1 MGWLGCG
8 AAVIVAPHEHGGNH
22 MTTNL
27 LLILIAPNVSEQM
40 GGEAIKALQSFQ
52 ELKKLHPDTLQITHA
67 RNRAEVARLG
77 LKDVFFVEDSA
88 LALFLWRSVVLRMLI
103 NVWFGVFAIRLAEQ
117 IAADRRHQGRVVI
130 HQVEP
135 NSPVVPRFLSTR
147 HTNVFGPINGNIY
160 YPPIFRAHESL
171 SAKLRRI
178 THLPLQRLNRWRP
191 GGLKRADQIL
201 VAGGERSLV
210 SLRAA
215 GCPETILQETLD
227 CGIKDEL
234 LDRPRITHEGV
245 NLRFIHFGRLV
256 FHKGTRLIVES
267 LVKTSNRVCLDIV
280 GRGPELESCRVLVKQ
295 LGLEDRVRFLDW
307 YASQSDLFKSFS
319 DYRGVVLPSIE
330 DANGIVIQEAMAVGL
345 PPVCLDWGGPAL
357 LIDHERTGFLIAP
370 TSVEH
375 ITTGIAECLDRL
387 ATDHALA
394 ESMSKAARA
403 AATEWRW
410 SELAARWLAGY
421 PSR

>member
-1 MGWLGCG
+1 
-8 AAVIVAPHEHGGNH
+8 
-22 MTTNL
+22 MTENL

-52 ELKKLHPDTLQITHA
+52 ELKKLHPETLQITHA

-77 LKDVFFVEDSA
+77 LKDVLFVEDSA
-88 LALFLWRSVVLRMLI
+88 LAIFLWRSVVFRMGI
-103 NVWFGVFAIRLAEQ
+103 DVWFGVCAMRLAEQ
-117 IAADRRHQGRVVI
+117 IARDRKHQGQVVI

-135 NSPVVPRFLSTR
+135 NSPVVPRILSNQ
-147 HTNVFGPINGNIY
+147 HTHVFGPINGNIY
-160 YPPIFRAHESL
+160 YPPIFRNHEGL

-178 THLPLQRLNRWRP
+178 THLPLQRLNRLRP

-215 GCPETILQETLD
+215 GCSEPILQQTLD

-245 NLRFIHFGRLV
+245 NLRFVHVGRLV
-256 FHKGTRLIVES
+256 FFKGTH
-267 LVKTSNRVCLDIV
+267 LVIEALAKTQNDVCVDIV
-280 GRGPELESCRVLVKQ
+280 GRGPQLETCRALVQ
-295 LGLEDRVRFLDW
+295 RLGLERRVRFLDW
-307 YASQSDLFKSFS
+307 YASQDAFLKTLP
-319 DYRGVVLPSIE
+319 DYRGMVLPSLE
-330 DANGIVIQEAMAVGL
+330 DSNGIVIQEAMAAGL

-370 TSVEH
+370 TSVDH
-375 ITTGIAECLDRL
+375 ITTGIARCLDRL
-387 ATDHALA
+387 ATDHELA
-394 ESMSKAARA
+394 ESMSKAGRSA
-403 AATEWRW
+403 ASEWRW
-410 SELAARWLAGY
+410 SKLAASWLAGY
-421 PSR
+421 PKSQPATRR

>member
-1 MGWLGCG
+1 
-8 AAVIVAPHEHGGNH
+8 
-22 MTTNL
+22 
-27 LLILIAPNVSEQM
+27 M

-52 ELKKLHPDTLQITHA
+52 ELKKLHPETLQITHA
-67 RNRAEVARLG
+67 RNRAEVARLS
-77 LKDVFFVEDSA
+77 LKDVHFVEDSA
-88 LALFLWRSVVLRMLI
+88 LAVFLWRSVVLRMGLD
-103 NVWFGVFAIRLAEQ
+103 VWFGVCAVRLAEQ
-117 IAADRRHQGRVVI
+117 IARDRKHQGRAVI

-135 NSPVVPRFLSTR
+135 NSPVGPRILSNR
-147 HTNVFGPINGNIY
+147 HVNVFGPINGNIY
-160 YPPIFRAHESL
+160 YPPIFRGRESL

-178 THLPLQRLNRWRP
+178 THLPLQRLNRLRQ

-215 GCPETILQETLD
+215 GCSEPILQQTLD

-245 NLRFIHFGRLV
+245 NLRFIHVGRLV
-256 FHKGTRLIVES
+256 FFKGTH
-267 LVKTSNRVCLDIV
+267 LVIEALAKTQNDVCVDIV
-280 GRGPELESCRVLVKQ
+280 GRGPQLETCRALVQ
-295 LGLEDRVRFLDW
+295 RLGLERRVRFLDW
-307 YASQSDLFKSFS
+307 YASQDDFLKTLP
-319 DYRGVVLPSIE
+319 DYRGMVLPSLE
-330 DANGIVIQEAMAVGL
+330 DSNGIVIQEAMAAGL

-370 TSVEH
+370 ASVEH

-387 ATDHALA
+387 STEHELA
-394 ESMSKAARA
+394 ESMSKAGRA
-403 AATEWRW
+403 AANEWRW
-410 SELAARWLAGY
+410 SRLAAGWLASY

>member
-1 MGWLGCG
+1 
-8 AAVIVAPHEHGGNH
+8 
-22 MTTNL
+22 MTANL

-52 ELKKLHPDTLQITHA
+52 ELKKLHPETLQITHA
-67 RNRAEVARLG
+67 RNRAEVARLS
-77 LKDVFFVEDSA
+77 LKDVHFVEDSA
-88 LALFLWRSVVLRMLI
+88 LAVFLWRSVVLRMGLD
-103 NVWFGVFAIRLAEQ
+103 VWFGVCAVRLAEQ
-117 IAADRRHQGRVVI
+117 IARDRKHQGRAVI

-135 NSPVVPRFLSTR
+135 NSPVGPRILSNR
-147 HTNVFGPINGNIY
+147 HVNVFGPINGNIY
-160 YPPIFRAHESL
+160 YPPIFRGRESL

-178 THLPLQRLNRWRP
+178 THLPLQRLNRLRQ

-215 GCPETILQETLD
+215 GCSEPILQQTLD

-245 NLRFIHFGRLV
+245 NLRFVHVGRLV
-256 FHKGTRLIVES
+256 FFKGTH
-267 LVKTSNRVCLDIV
+267 LVIEALAKTQNDVCVDIV
-280 GRGPELESCRVLVKQ
+280 GRGPQLETCRALVQ
-295 LGLEDRVRFLDW
+295 RLGLERRVRFLDW
-307 YASQSDLFKSFS
+307 YASQDDFLKTLP
-319 DYRGVVLPSIE
+319 DYRGMVLPSLE
-330 DANGIVIQEAMAVGL
+330 DSNGIVIQEAMAAGL

-370 TSVEH
+370 ASVEH

-387 ATDHALA
+387 STEHELA
-394 ESMSKAARA
+394 ESMSKAGRA
-403 AATEWRW
+403 AANEWRW
-410 SELAARWLAGY
+410 SRLAAGWLASY

>member
-1 MGWLGCG
+1 
-8 AAVIVAPHEHGGNH
+8 
-22 MTTNL
+22 MTANL

-40 GGEAIKALQSFQ
+40 GSEAIKALQSFQ
-52 ELKKLHPDTLQITHA
+52 ELKKLHPGTLQITHS

-88 LALFLWRSVVLRMLI
+88 LAIFLWRSVVFRMLV
-103 NVWFGVFAIRLAEQ
+103 NVWFGVGAVRLAEQ
-117 IAADRRHQGRVVI
+117 IARDRGDQGQVVI

-135 NSPVVPRFLSTR
+135 NSPVVPRIVSTR

-160 YPPIFRAHESL
+160 YPPIFRSHESL

-178 THLPLQRLNRWRP
+178 THLPLPRLNRWRP
-191 GGLKRADQIL
+191 GGLKQADQIL

-210 SLRAA
+210 SLRVA

-245 NLRFIHFGRLV
+245 NLRFIHVGRLV
-256 FHKGTRLIVES
+256 FFKGTH
-267 LVKTSNRVCLDIV
+267 LVIEALAKTHNDVCVDIV
-280 GRGPELESCRVLVKQ
+280 GRGPQLEACRALVQ
-295 LGLEDRVRFLDW
+295 RLGLERRVRFLDW
-307 YASQSDLFKSFS
+307 YASQDDFLKTLP
-319 DYRGVVLPSIE
+319 DYRGMVLPSLE
-330 DANGIVIQEAMAVGL
+330 DSNGIVIQEAMAAGL

-357 LIDHERTGFLIAP
+357 LIDHERTGFLISP

-387 ATDHALA
+387 ATDHELA
-394 ESMSKAARA
+394 ESMSKAGRSA
-403 AATEWRW
+403 ASEWRW

>member
-1 MGWLGCG
+1 
-8 AAVIVAPHEHGGNH
+8 
-22 MTTNL
+22 MTANL

-52 ELKKLHPDTLQITHA
+52 ELKKLHPDTLQITHS

-88 LALFLWRSVVLRMLI
+88 LAIFLWRSVVFRMLV
-103 NVWFGVFAIRLAEQ
+103 NVWFGVCAMRLAEQ
-117 IAADRRHQGRVVI
+117 IASERGHPGRVVI

-135 NSPVVPRFLSTR
+135 NSPVVPRILSTR

-245 NLRFIHFGRLV
+245 NLRFIHVGRLV
-256 FHKGTRLIVES
+256 FFKGTH
-267 LVKTSNRVCLDIV
+267 LVIKALAKTQHDVRLDIV
-280 GRGPELESCRVLVKQ
+280 GRGPQLETCRTLVQ
-295 LGLEDRVRFLDW
+295 RLGLERRVRFLDW
-307 YASQSDLFKSFS
+307 YASQDDFLKTLP
-319 DYRGVVLPSIE
+319 DYRGMVLPSLE
-330 DANGIVIQEAMAVGL
+330 DSNGIVIQEAMAAGL

-357 LIDHERTGFLIAP
+357 LIDHERSGFLIAP

-387 ATDHALA
+387 AMDHELA
-394 ESMSKAARA
+394 ESTSKAGRA
-403 AATEWRW
+403 AASEWRW
-410 SELAARWLAGY
+410 SKLAASWLAGF
-421 PSR
+421 PKPINPPRESSPESS

>member
-1 MGWLGCG
+1 
-8 AAVIVAPHEHGGNH
+8 
-22 MTTNL
+22 MTANL

-52 ELKKLHPDTLQITHA
+52 ELKKLHPETLQITHA
-67 RNRAEVARLG
+67 RNRAEVVRLG
-77 LKDVFFVEDSA
+77 LKDVHFVEDSA
-88 LALFLWRSVVLRMLI
+88 LAVFLWRSVVFRMGL
-103 NVWFGVFAIRLAEQ
+103 NVWFGVCAMRMAEQ
-117 IAADRRHQGRVVI
+117 IAKDRGHQGRVVI

-135 NSPVVPRFLSTR
+135 NSPVVPRILSDR

-178 THLPLQRLNRWRP
+178 THLPLQRLNRLRP

-215 GCPETILQETLD
+215 GCPETTLRETLD

-234 LDRPRITHEGV
+234 LDRPRIKHEGV
-245 NLRFIHFGRLV
+245 NLRFIHVGRLV
-256 FHKGTRLIVES
+256 FFKGTHLAIEA
-267 LVKTSNRVCLDIV
+267 LAKTRNDVHLDIV
-280 GRGPELESCRVLVKQ
+280 GRGAQLETCQALVQ
-295 LGLEDRVRFLDW
+295 RLGLQHRVRFVDW
-307 YASQSDLFKSFS
+307 YASQADFLKTLP
-319 DYRGVVLPSIE
+319 DYRGMVLPSLE
-330 DANGIVIQEAMAVGL
+330 DSNGIVIQEAMAAGL

-357 LIDHERTGFLIAP
+357 LIDHGRSGFLIAP

-375 ITTGIAECLDRL
+375 ITKGIAECLDRL
-387 ATDHALA
+387 ATDHDLA
-394 ESMSKAARA
+394 ESMSKAGRA
-403 AATEWRW
+403 AASEWRW
-410 SELAARWLAGY
+410 SMLAARWLEGY
-421 PSR
+421 PNR